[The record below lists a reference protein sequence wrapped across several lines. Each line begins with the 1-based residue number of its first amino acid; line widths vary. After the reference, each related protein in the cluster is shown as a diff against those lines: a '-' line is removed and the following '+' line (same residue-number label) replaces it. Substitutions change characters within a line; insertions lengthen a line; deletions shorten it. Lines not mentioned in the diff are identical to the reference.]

1 LLNGKVEK
9 VPQSPKN
16 NEFESVN
23 NRAQDAS
30 KGNQN
35 KGKIF
40 ITTYLKIVKIIL

>member
-9 VPQSPKN
+9 IPQSPKN

-23 NRAQDAS
+23 NKVYDAS

-40 ITTYLKIVKIIL
+40 IIFYCF